1 MKAMLSK
8 VIGLGC
14 DNFTPQVF
22 VASDFAVTFASAVSV
37 LPDSAITLSSSASKF
52 SDFS

>member
-1 MKAMLSK
+1 MESMFSK
-8 VIGLGC
+8 VVGFAC
-14 DNFTPQVF
+14 DDFTPQMF
-22 VASDFAVTFASAVSV
+22 MASDFAVAFTPAVSV